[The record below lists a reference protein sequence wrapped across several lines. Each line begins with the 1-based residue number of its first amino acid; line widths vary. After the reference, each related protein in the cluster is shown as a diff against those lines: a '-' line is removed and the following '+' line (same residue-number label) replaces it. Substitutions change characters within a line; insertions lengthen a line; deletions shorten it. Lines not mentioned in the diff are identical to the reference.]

1 MEKLLITGG
10 TGLVGSSIN
19 GGVKLS
25 SKTLDLR
32 NWEKT
37 NEYFSQHKPSHV
49 IHCAAK
55 VGGLGGNMNHK
66 GEFFY
71 DNIMMNTN
79 VIEACRIYNIEKLV
93 CFLSTCVFPN
103 EIEYPLTEKKIH
115 LGPPHN
121 SNDAYSYAKR
131 MADVQIRAYNEQYG
145 VNYISVIP
153 TNIYGPNDNF
163 DLENGHVL
171 PSLIHKCYLAK
182 KYNTP
187 FKIWGSGKPLREFV
201 HSKDIANLTMWAL
214 DNYNEEEPIIFSN
227 SDEVS
232 IGYVAELIAKS
243 FNYQDNIIFE
253 SDKPDGQFRKPSDN
267 SKLKKYLPNYEFISI
282 EKGIED
288 TVEWFKENYNN
299 IRK

>member
-10 TGLVGSSIN
+10 TGLVGSSIDR
-19 GGVKLS
+19 GIKLN

-37 NEYFSQHKPSHV
+37 KKYFSHHKPSHV

-71 DNIMMNTN
+71 DNIMINTN
-79 VIEACRIYNIEKLV
+79 VIEACRIHNVEKLV

-103 EIEYPLTEKKIH
+103 NIEYPLTEKKIH

-182 KYNTP
+182 KHNTP
-187 FKIWGSGKPLREFV
+187 FKVWGSGKPLREFV

-243 FNYQDNIIFE
+243 FNYQDKLIFE

-267 SKLKKYLPNYEFISI
+267 SKLKNYLPDYKFISI
-282 EKGIED
+282 EEGIED
-288 TVEWFKENYNN
+288 TVDWFKNNFNN

>member
-1 MEKLLITGG
+1 
-10 TGLVGSSIN
+10 
-19 GGVKLS
+19 
-25 SKTLDLR
+25 
-32 NWEKT
+32 
-37 NEYFSQHKPSHV
+37 
-49 IHCAAK
+49 
-55 VGGLGGNMNHK
+55 
-66 GEFFY
+66 
-71 DNIMMNTN
+71 
-79 VIEACRIYNIEKLV
+79 
-93 CFLSTCVFPN
+93 
-103 EIEYPLTEKKIH
+103 
-115 LGPPHN
+115 
-121 SNDAYSYAKR
+121 

-182 KYNTP
+182 KHNTP
-187 FKIWGSGKPLREFV
+187 FKVWGSGKPLREFV

-243 FNYQDNIIFE
+243 FNYQDKLIFE

-267 SKLKKYLPNYEFISI
+267 SKLKNYLPDYKFISI
-282 EKGIED
+282 EEGIED
-288 TVEWFKENYNN
+288 TVDWFKNNFNN

>member
-1 MEKLLITGG
+1 MKKILITGG
-10 TGLVGSSIN
+10 TGLVGSAIN
-19 GGVKLS
+19 GGIKIN
-25 SKTLDLR
+25 SKDADLR
-32 NWEKT
+32 KWEETKHLFYT
-37 NEYFSQHKPSHV
+37 EKPTHV

-79 VIEACRIYNIEKLV
+79 VLEVCRQIGVKKV
-93 CFLSTCVFPN
+93 VSFLSTCVFPDK
-103 EIEYPLTEKKIH
+103 IEYPLTEQKIH
-115 LGPPHN
+115 SGKPHN
-121 SNDAYSYAKR
+121 SNDAYAYAKR
-131 MADVQIRAYNEQYG
+131 MLDVQSRAYKEQYG
-145 VNYISVIP
+145 VNYVSVIP

-163 DLENGHVL
+163 DIKNGHVL

-182 KYNTP
+182 KHNTP
-187 FKIWGSGKPLREFV
+187 FKVWGSGKPLREFV

-232 IGYVAELIAKS
+232 IGYVAELIAKT
-243 FNYQDNIIFE
+243 FDYQDKLIFE

-267 SKLKKYLPNYEFISI
+267 SKLKNYLPDYKFISI
-282 EKGIED
+282 EEGIED
-288 TVEWFKENYNN
+288 TVDWFKNN
-299 IRK
+299 FNIIRK